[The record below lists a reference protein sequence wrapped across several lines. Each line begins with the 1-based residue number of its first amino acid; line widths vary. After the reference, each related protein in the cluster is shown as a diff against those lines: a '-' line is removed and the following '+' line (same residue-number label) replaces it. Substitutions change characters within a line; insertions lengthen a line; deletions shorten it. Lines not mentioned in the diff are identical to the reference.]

1 MTSICKSDVYSIKL
15 RHQKQEKKKNSLL
28 QKALCFL
35 NTRIPSIVPY
45 LYVENN
51 KNVTVNVTTK
61 ENLDFLYRSAMRY
74 EFRFF
79 ASGNYLLPPPI
90 FYVDLKTPQHKYSFI
105 LEISMFSTQK
115 PYVSA
120 LRNVHFTDEK
130 HTALVWET

>member
-1 MTSICKSDVYSIKL
+1 MTSICKSDVHSIKPG
-15 RHQKQEKKKNSLL
+15 HQKQEEKKNSLL

-51 KNVTVNVTTK
+51 RDVTVNVTTK

-79 ASGNYLLPPPI
+79 ASGNYPLSPI
-90 FYVDLKTPQHKYSFI
+90 FYVDLKTPKHKYPFG

>member
-35 NTRIPSIVPY
+35 NTRIPSIVHN

-51 KNVTVNVTTK
+51 RDVTVNITTK

-79 ASGNYLLPPPI
+79 ASGNYLLPPH
-90 FYVDLKTPQHKYSFI
+90 FLCGLKNT
-105 LEISMFSTQK
+105 
-115 PYVSA
+115 
-120 LRNVHFTDEK
+120 
-130 HTALVWET
+130 

>member
-1 MTSICKSDVYSIKL
+1 MTSICKSDVCSIKL

-35 NTRIPSIVPY
+35 NTRIPSIIPY

-51 KNVTVNVTTK
+51 RDVTVNVTTK

-79 ASGNYLLPPPI
+79 ASGNYLLSPI
-90 FYVDLKTPQHKYSFI
+90 FYVYLKTPKHKYPFG

-120 LRNVHFTDEK
+120 LRNVRFTDEK
-130 HTALVWET
+130 HAALVWET

>member
-35 NTRIPSIVPY
+35 NTRIPSIVPN

-51 KNVTVNVTTK
+51 RDVTVNITTK

-74 EFRFF
+74 EFRF
-79 ASGNYLLPPPI
+79 LLLATIFFPPI
-90 FYVDLKTPQHKYSFI
+90 FYVDLKTPKHKYSFM

-130 HTALVWET
+130 HTALAWET

>member
-1 MTSICKSDVYSIKL
+1 MFTQLNCDIRSRK
-15 RHQKQEKKKNSLL
+15 KKKNSLL

-79 ASGNYLLPPPI
+79 ASGNYLLPLI
-90 FYVDLKTPQHKYSFI
+90 FLCGLKNT
-105 LEISMFSTQK
+105 
-115 PYVSA
+115 SA
-120 LRNVHFTDEK
+120 
-130 HTALVWET
+130 

>member
-35 NTRIPSIVPY
+35 NTRIPSIVPD

-74 EFRFF
+74 
-79 ASGNYLLPPPI
+79 
-90 FYVDLKTPQHKYSFI
+90 V
-105 LEISMFSTQK
+105 
-115 PYVSA
+115 
-120 LRNVHFTDEK
+120 
-130 HTALVWET
+130 

>member
-1 MTSICKSDVYSIKL
+1 MTSICKSDVYSIKPGY
-15 RHQKQEKKKNSLL
+15 QKQEEKKNSLL

-51 KNVTVNVTTK
+51 RDVTVNVTTK

-79 ASGNYLLPPPI
+79 ASGNYLLPLI
-90 FYVDLKTPQHKYSFI
+90 FYVDLKTPQHKYSFM
-105 LEISMFSTQK
+105 LEVSMFPTRK

-120 LRNVHFTDEK
+120 LRNVRFTDEK
-130 HTALVWET
+130 HAALVWET

>member
-1 MTSICKSDVYSIKL
+1 MTSICKSDVYSIKP
-15 RHQKQEKKKNSLL
+15 RHQKQEEKKNSLL

-79 ASGNYLLPPPI
+79 CFWQLSSSPPI

-130 HTALVWET
+130 YTALVWET

>member
-1 MTSICKSDVYSIKL
+1 M
-15 RHQKQEKKKNSLL
+15 NSVFLL
-28 QKALCFL
+28 LATIF
-35 NTRIPSIVPY
+35 S
-45 LYVENN
+45 
-51 KNVTVNVTTK
+51 
-61 ENLDFLYRSAMRY
+61 S
-74 EFRFF
+74 
-79 ASGNYLLPPPI
+79 I